1 MRIFNT
7 DDQMIGY
14 IPVDLSD
21 GENKTFVLR
30 IIPAD
35 GFFLK
40 ATPGDDDVTIS
51 ARENGTADPFIDI
64 NDSPIDLSA
73 YTPEIPVDFDI
84 KVAAGLP
91 LNGIR
96 RFVLNIAVSMSSAAG
111 WVT

>member
-7 DDQMIGY
+7 NDEMIGY

-51 ARENGTADPFIDI
+51 ARENGTADPFVDI
-64 NDSPIDLSA
+64 NDSPIDLSG
-73 YTPEIPVDFDI
+73 YTPETAVDFDI
-84 KVAAGLP
+84 KVAAGSP

-96 RFVLNIAVSMSSAAG
+96 RFVLNVAVSMSSAAG